1 MAELSNDVKGF
12 ILGLADNILNPI
24 DTNLTGCEV
33 SNANIINNNVFTKF
47 LIIDCRWGKGNVIPT
62 LFSQSVMSN
71 LIESDVQRN
80 IKQLYSN
87 IVNFTNHRGMTSILK
102 YMHHNISTHQG
113 CIKHSTAKGEVYYT
127 YGNIL
132 FDYDFNPLLIPCF
145 ETRTTEEGL
154 WTVEKVIYKISKS
167 LYTNKEGIDMA
178 RKFITTKLV
187 PYVAGIQCISC
198 CYTGSSVDNIYSY
211 SIPVKVEIEDL
222 SGFVCSPME
231 PSSNFNEEA
240 NAILDALIEDI
251 LVTNT

>member
-1 MAELSNDVKGF
+1 MAELSQDVKNF
-12 ILGLADNILNPI
+12 ICGLAESIANLQEG
-24 DTNLTGCEV
+24 TLTGCAV

-47 LIIDCRWGKGNVIPT
+47 LVIDCKWGKGNVIPSM
-62 LFSQSVMSN
+62 FSQSVMRN
-71 LIESDVQRN
+71 LVESDVQRN

-102 YMHHNISTHQG
+102 YMHHNTSNANG
-113 CIKHSTAKGEVYYT
+113 CVKHSTAKGEAYYT

-132 FDYDFNPLLIPCF
+132 FDCDFNPLLIPCF
-145 ETRTTEEGL
+145 EIETTEEGL
-154 WTVEKVIYKISKS
+154 WTVEKIIYKISKS

-187 PYVAGIQCISC
+187 PYVAGIQCINQ
-198 CYTGSSVDNIYSY
+198 CYTASPLNSIQ

-240 NAILDALIEDI
+240 NAILDALVEDI
-251 LVTNT
+251 LATNA